1 MSIDLTK
8 ALKGYTAKNPKN
20 KPIRE
25 KAEVIAKALEARG
38 VKDQA
43 TLYNARGNV
52 ALPAGVDIFE
62 VVAYLDGEYQKA
74 EKKATDDEPK
84 AAATKPAAKE

>member
-8 ALKGYTAKNPKN
+8 TLKGYKPQNAKNEAIKTH
-20 KPIRE
+20 
-25 KAEVIAKALEARG
+25 AENIAKALTAAG

-62 VVAYLDGEYQKA
+62 VVSFLDGEYQQAAKQV
-74 EKKATDDEPK
+74 DEPK
-84 AAATKPAAKE
+84 AAKTVKE